1 MFSRLKFAHKILLH
15 SFTLI
20 LAAGIGITAVT
31 AYQSQKQLYARE
43 FDSAFTSYLAAINYL
58 VAHYKTKDGRFM
70 RASLDFVLN
79 QKFLRMDGTEY
90 PQVSHQPRGLFIYDE
105 DGALLYEYAR
115 KGAMTA
121 AVEIAAADLP
131 ATFQQ
136 SYERQGLQLIRMA
149 GPLSDDGGVPGFVV
163 MYFPAEI
170 EGDVRALYRRSFG
183 VMGLICLGAML
194 LSYIFAR
201 RVLRPIEALTRAA
214 RKVHDGDLDQ
224 RVPVSTGDEIGLLSE
239 TFNGMISSLVRR
251 IALMHRMQEWMLRI
265 SKQFESEELFESL
278 TEMFDRMTQAS
289 FCRLYVVSLPGG
301 SLTLVRECG
310 TSSDPGR
317 TGMAQRAHET
327 GNAQYRSAGG
337 EILEKAAEAME
348 IAVPLAIGSK
358 RLGAI
363 HLGPRDDGSPYTE
376 ETITTVETL
385 AQHAAMAVENAQMY
399 EAEAE
404 RDRVR
409 QEMEW
414 ARSIQQSLLP
424 RIMPEVS
431 GYQVYGV
438 SVPALEV
445 GGDYFDIVPA
455 GNSWMCIIGDV
466 SGKGVP
472 AAMIM
477 SVVRSLIHTYSEVAS
492 EPEEIIRRVNRK
504 LTPDLEAEMFVTLA
518 AFTFDPATHR
528 ASIVRAGHEPL
539 FLARAGGAVERM
551 QPPGT
556 AMGLTDVPLFE
567 ELLEPASVEFAPG
580 DVMVLF
586 TDGITES
593 LDRNHEELGYDRL
606 AEWVRQYASRPP
618 SEMVP
623 ALVKAVQSFSE
634 GAPAADDITLIVI
647 RREL

>member
-31 AYQSQKQLYARE
+31 AYQFQKQLYARE

-58 VAHYKTKDGRFM
+58 AAHYKTKDGRFI
-70 RASLDFVLN
+70 RTSLDYVLR
-79 QKFLRMDGTEY
+79 QKFLRMDGAEY
-90 PQVSHQPRGLFIYDE
+90 PQVSHQPRALFIYDE

-115 KGAMTA
+115 KSAMTA
-121 AVEIAAADLP
+121 AVEVAVADLP
-131 ATFQQ
+131 ASFQQ
-136 SYERQGLQLIRMA
+136 SYERGPQLIRMA
-149 GPLSDDGGVPGFVV
+149 GPMSDDGSVPGFVV
-163 MYFPAEI
+163 MYFPTGI
-170 EGDVRALYRRSFG
+170 ESDVRALYRRSFG

-239 TFNGMISSLVRR
+239 TFNRMISSLVRR
-251 IALMHRMQEWMLRI
+251 IALMHRMQEWTLRI
-265 SKQFESEELFESL
+265 SKQFESEELFQSL
-278 TEMFDRMTQAS
+278 AEMFDRMTQAS
-289 FCRLYVVSLPGG
+289 FCRLYVASPPGG
-301 SLTLVRECG
+301 PLTLVRECG
-310 TSSDPGR
+310 TSSDSER

-327 GNAQYRSAGG
+327 GNAQYRTASG
-337 EILEKAAEAME
+337 EILEEASEAME
-348 IAVPLAIGSK
+348 IAVPMAIGSK

-363 HLGPRDDGSPYTE
+363 HLGVRDDGSPYTE

-385 AQHAAMAVENAQMY
+385 AHHAAMAVENAQLY

-414 ARSIQQSLLP
+414 ARDIQQSLLP
-424 RIMPEVS
+424 RIMPEVP
-431 GYQVYGV
+431 GYQIYGI

-455 GNSWMCIIGDV
+455 GDSWMCIIGDV

-492 EPEEIIRRVNRK
+492 EPKDIFRRVNRK
-504 LTPDLEAEMFVTLA
+504 LTPDLEPEMFVTLA
-518 AFTFDPATHR
+518 AFTFDPTTHR

-539 FLARAGGAVERM
+539 FLARAGGAVERL
-551 QPPGT
+551 QPPGS
-556 AMGLTDVPLFE
+556 ALGLTDVPLFE
-567 ELLEPASVEFAPG
+567 DLLKSTSVEFAPG

-586 TDGITES
+586 TDGVTES

-606 AEWVRQYASRPP
+606 AELVQQYISRPP
-618 SEMVP
+618 IEMVP
-623 ALVKAVQSFSE
+623 ALVKAAQNFSE
-634 GAPAADDITLIVI
+634 GAPAADDITLLVI
-647 RREL
+647 RRE